1 MADSDRCSG
10 LYYTSVFITDV
21 KCFSVQATGASV
33 KKLFKVVFN
42 SLSSFARMF
51 VIVSHFHPSLIFASK
66 AGAYPPGL
74 HFKCRLIDLTANIRL
89 ELKDADNDKCSQ

>member
-1 MADSDRCSG
+1 VTNAVA
-10 LYYTSVFITDV
+10 YIIAVFITDV
-21 KCFSVQATGASV
+21 KCFIVQATGANII
-33 KKLFKVVFN
+33 KLFKVVIN
-42 SLSSFARMF
+42 SLSPFATMF

-89 ELKDADNDKCSQ
+89 ELKVVDSDKCSGL